1 MKTLTFENWYSNIQ
15 EEVATVSST
24 PLIMDVDTIINSLGT
39 LVKELTEELDV
50 LSNELNEADVKR
62 MSKTWQFIYWMP
74 KARRAQRKV
83 NKIKLNVT
91 DLEAAAEDSPN
102 TDQRDKLRTRAK
114 IAKEQA
120 AELQT
125 MVDDRF
131 EPKGELV
138 QRALHSEKI
147 AGQIAS
153 IKRASGLED
162 DPSVLASYKD
172 KMAELQKKYTED
184 LQAIK
189 ELEPSDADKKEAIKQ
204 QKEEEAQRLKDQKER
219 DDMEKAAN
227 AEAEAKAA
235 KDAKDA
241 DSGTQGPQ
249 GGEPSGSQG
258 AQGNQGEPS
267 GSQGAQ
273 GNQGEPSGSQGAQG
287 NQGEPSGNQGAQ
299 GNNTQKIADKTAE
312 IEQLKN
318 DLATE
323 NAKETK
329 DDAKISEIEG
339 KIQTANQ
346 ELDTL
351 RNPLAGE
358 SLVIRAKASGLNELA
373 TEIES
378 KFDWQVYEGSVL
390 YQKYNEIIRK
400 TECLNTLNESR
411 YENLSVKE
419 RFARLM

>member
-102 TDQRDKLRTRAK
+102 TDQRDKLRIRAK

-267 GSQGAQ
+267 G
-273 GNQGEPSGSQGAQG
+273 
-287 NQGEPSGNQGAQ
+287 NQGAQ